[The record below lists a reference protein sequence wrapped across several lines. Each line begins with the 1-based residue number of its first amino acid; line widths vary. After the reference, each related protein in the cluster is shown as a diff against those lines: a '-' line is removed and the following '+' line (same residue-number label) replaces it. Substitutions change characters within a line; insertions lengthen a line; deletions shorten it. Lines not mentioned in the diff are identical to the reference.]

1 MRIERPAR
9 SPAARKR
16 FRTQVARAAE
26 GAGVRG
32 RVCGDSCTLE
42 CRACRSP
49 KCQCVCSPQCSRAPH
64 ALSGDPAHPIEPAIV
79 ALTYEMKRTGLFV
92 PCWSCEGHLHPDGSL
107 FKLPG
112 LWFYCDDVVALRLL
126 AKGLSDLKL
135 GGRLSARW
143 QISIT
148 YSDPDNP
155 ETTFALE
162 PAPAGERMPPLGE
175 LQRDLAEIARTLEYL
190 VRAGARDLERAV
202 SRAR

>member
-9 SPAARKR
+9 SAAARER
-16 FRTQVARAAE
+16 IRTQIARAAE
-26 GAGVRG
+26 GEGVTG
-32 RVCGDSCTLE
+32 RVCGDSCTLGVPGLPFARVTVSVLAPVFA
-42 CRACRSP
+42 RAARS
-49 KCQCVCSPQCSRAPH
+49 
-64 ALSGDPAHPIEPAIV
+64 LGDPAYPIEPAIV

-112 LWFYCDDVVALRLL
+112 LWFYCDDVVAVRLL

-135 GGRLSARW
+135 GGRLSACW

-162 PAPAGERMPPLGE
+162 PAPGPARMPSLGE
-175 LQRDLAEIARTLEYL
+175 LQRDLAEMARMLEYL
-190 VRAGARDLERAV
+190 VREGARDLALAA